1 MSPELDKAMLLP
13 PIEGLSFDPKAHR
26 YSFNGKWLRNSPTG
40 VLSHDMDE
48 HARKRIEETRPDWE
62 PRGNLL
68 HLWLE
73 HFLTGA
79 AEVDPGDY
87 KDWVDPLRDCWL
99 WKNCT
104 VLASEL
110 RLVDP
115 KRNMGGSVDF
125 LIKTGK
131 TGAVCIGDLKT
142 VSSIDAMN
150 RRKPADAQLGAY
162 TRMFN
167 LNYPHIYIERA
178 VTVVAA
184 PGQTRVI
191 TSNVDSCSHAW
202 EEAWGKYQAAQDLIG
217 F

>member
-1 MSPELDKAMLLP
+1 MSPELDKAMLQ
-13 PIEGLSFDPKAHR
+13 PIEGLEFDPVSHR
-26 YSFNGKWLRNSPTG
+26 YKFRGKWLRTSPTG

-48 HARKRIEETRPDWE
+48 QARKRIEETKPEWE
-62 PRGNLL
+62 PRGNTC

-79 AEVDPGDY
+79 AEIDAGDY
-87 KDWVDPLRDCWL
+87 KEWIDPLRDCWL
-99 WKNCT
+99 WKGCT

-131 TGAVCIGDLKT
+131 SGAVTIGDLKT

-150 RRKPADAQLGAY
+150 RRKPADSQLGCY
-162 TRMFN
+162 VRM
-167 LNYPHIYIERA
+167 LNISYPHIFVEKA
-178 VTVVAA
+178 VTVIAA
-184 PGQTRVI
+184 PGQTRVAV
-191 TSNVDSCSHAW
+191 SSVDSCSHAW